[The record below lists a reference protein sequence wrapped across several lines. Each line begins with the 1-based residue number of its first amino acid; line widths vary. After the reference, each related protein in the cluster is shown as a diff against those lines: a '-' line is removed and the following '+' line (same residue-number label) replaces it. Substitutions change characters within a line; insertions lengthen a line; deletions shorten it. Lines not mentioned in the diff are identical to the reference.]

1 MADKLQSKLM
11 KIQNELKAPKN
22 KYNSFGNYKYRN
34 AESILEALKP
44 LQVKYSVTTILT
56 DEVLLI
62 GSRYYV
68 KSIAT
73 MNDCESEV
81 SISAVAYAREEETKK
96 GMDAA
101 QITGACSSYARKSAL
116 CSLLLLDDSN
126 DVDSEEYQV
135 YEKKAPT
142 EPKTMKKKENQ
153 QPLPEPVE
161 ADEIDYRTELR
172 KFLKDNNI
180 PPKTIVD
187 ECNLKPSSS
196 NQEWKAA
203 LEYAKKKVKEKERAD
218 YLNQLVEENHQA
230 AQT

>member
-1 MADKLQSKLM
+1 MSNNRLLRSKMM

-44 LQVKYSVTTILT
+44 LQVKYNVTTTLT

-73 MNDCESEV
+73 IHDCDSEDT
-81 SISAVAYAREEETKK
+81 ISAVAYAREEETKK

-101 QITGACSSYARKSAL
+101 QITGACSSYSRKSAL

-126 DVDSEEYQV
+126 DVDSEEYQA
-135 YEKKAPT
+135 YEKKAPK
-142 EPKTMKKKENQ
+142 EQPKAA
-153 QPLPEPVE
+153 EPVKTNE
-161 ADEIDYRTELR
+161 PDYRSELR
-172 KFLKDNNI
+172 KFLSAHGI
-180 PPKTIVD
+180 APKTIVD
-187 ECNLKPSSS
+187 ECHLKPDST
-196 NQEWKAA
+196 NDEWKAA
-203 LEYAKKKVKEKERAD
+203 LEHAEKKVRDKEREE
-218 YLNQLVEENHQA
+218 YLNKLVEENNQA
-230 AQT
+230 KK